1 MARLTRSDASRQRR
15 GSVRVPTQAG
25 ASLLTPSSASSGPR
39 GARRQRLASWG
50 KAAVRRLRHLG
61 LDIDAADVDD
71 GGILFVPDGRLT
83 LTLDADAVEVAL
95 VLPPHDL
102 VALRASLAGG
112 LRPLALSVALAALPE
127 QFALGASSD
136 VVRVPAPRASADDLR
151 ALLDRAQDEGSALW
165 LGWTVPREVAAAHAA
180 TLDAQL
186 QDALAALGQVLRLF
200 PRATDDDVRSSRN
213 GRRRAHGVDKA
224 QAAASPR
231 DRDRPRGRARARE
244 RDREPE
250 LERELEPEPASEAEG
265 GAPRVLRSLEAKP
278 RLRASLLRH
287 GGSRSPSAGAGI
299 EKGAKVRVLEGPF
312 AGKEGLV
319 QELDGNGGARVMLG
333 LLAVRIDVKDLIS
346 SAQGRG
352 RPKLSS
358 SHRRPVPVR
367 S

>member
-1 MARLTRSDASRQRR
+1 
-15 GSVRVPTQAG
+15 
-25 ASLLTPSSASSGPR
+25 
-39 GARRQRLASWG
+39 
-50 KAAVRRLRHLG
+50 LR
-61 LDIDAADVDD
+61 
-71 GGILFVPDGRLT
+71 P
-83 LTLDADAVEVAL
+83 VAL
-95 VLPPHDL
+95 S
-102 VALRASLAGG
+102 AALAG
-112 LRPLALSVALAALPE
+112 LPE

-136 VVRVPAPRASADDLR
+136 VVRVPAPRASADDMR
-151 ALLDRAQDEGSALW
+151 A
-165 LGWTVPREVAAAHAA
+165 
-180 TLDAQL
+180 L

-200 PRATDDDVRSSRN
+200 PRATDDDVRPSRR
-213 GRRRAHGVDKA
+213 GRRHAHGHAMDK
-224 QAAASPR
+224 AAASSR
-231 DRDRPRGRARARE
+231 DRDRPRARARTRE

-250 LERELEPEPASEAEG
+250 VERELEPEPAAEADG
-265 GAPRVLRSLEAKP
+265 GAPGVLRSLEAKP

-287 GGSRSPSAGAGI
+287 GGPRAPQAGAGI

-346 SAQGRG
+346 SALGRG

>member
-1 MARLTRSDASRQRR
+1 
-15 GSVRVPTQAG
+15 
-25 ASLLTPSSASSGPR
+25 
-39 GARRQRLASWG
+39 
-50 KAAVRRLRHLG
+50 LRHLG

-95 VLPPHDL
+95 VLPPHDR

-112 LRPLALSVALAALPE
+112 RRPVALTAALAALPE
-127 QFALGASSD
+127 QFAIGASSD
-136 VVRVPAPRASADDLR
+136 VVRVPVPRASADDLR
-151 ALLDRAQDEGSALW
+151 TLLDRAEDEGAALW
-165 LGWTVPREVAAAHAA
+165 LGWTVPRDVATAHAA

-186 QDALAALGQVLRLF
+186 QDALVALGQVLRLF
-200 PRATDDDVRSSRN
+200 ARAAHDDAGRPRRGRRHAHAEDDKPTAAGRERARPRART
-213 GRRRAHGVDKA
+213 
-224 QAAASPR
+224 
-231 DRDRPRGRARARE
+231 RARE

-250 LERELEPEPASEAEG
+250 AEREVEPEPASEAE
-265 GAPRVLRSLEAKP
+265 APRVLRSLEAKP

-287 GGSRSPSAGAGI
+287 GVPRPGAGI

-333 LLAVRIDVKDLIS
+333 LLAVRIDVKDLVS

-358 SHRRPVPVR
+358 SHRRPMPVR